1 MISLL
6 NNMTKIESHI
16 KSPMNYTIGN
26 GKILSQLLPLFLL
39 NISTFVDL
47 FYGGCNCNFTKQ

>member
-1 MISLL
+1 MKSLL

-16 KSPMNYTIGN
+16 KSRMNYTIGN
-26 GKILSQLLPLFLL
+26 GKILSQFLPLFSL

-47 FYGGCNCNFTKQ
+47 FCGGCNFTKQ